1 MLYLETFTSL
11 HNKDAGLKG
20 NKLMVQRKGNLPV
33 KDGRSSEGRAPED
46 LDIMAAVSM
55 VGVPTAPSALGDLPP
70 SSAEGPG
77 ESAPEW
83 VSQSGTR
90 QETKLGEGQ
99 APTGAGQYPLR
110 KLPVGVGPEGQPAGY
125 YWALASFPTLE
136 KL

>member
-83 VSQSGTR
+83 VSQSGTHQGSQIGR
-90 QETKLGEGQ
+90 RTS
-99 APTGAGQYPLR
+99 P
-110 KLPVGVGPEGQPAGY
+110 
-125 YWALASFPTLE
+125 YWGRAIILQGKRALE
-136 KL
+136 K